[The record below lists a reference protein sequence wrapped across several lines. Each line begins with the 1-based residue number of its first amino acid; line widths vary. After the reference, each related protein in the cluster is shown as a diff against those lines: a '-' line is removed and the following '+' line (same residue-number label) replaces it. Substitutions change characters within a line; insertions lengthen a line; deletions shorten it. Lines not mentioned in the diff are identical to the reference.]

1 MKVTKVVL
9 TGGPCAGK
17 SSILKSVKTRF
28 VEQGYAVYALP
39 EAATLFSEA
48 GADFL
53 TKDAHLSY
61 VTELSKL
68 KYQLAMENCMNEIAQ
83 NCGKPVI
90 IVCDRGT
97 MDTSAYIS
105 QEVWQSIKKELN
117 VSDEL
122 LRDQRYDAVIHL
134 CTAAKG
140 AEEFYSL
147 SNNACRSESI
157 VFARVIDD
165 NLIRAWQNHPRYFV
179 VNAEVYFEDK
189 VQKVMDIIDRLCEEN
204 YGKESNGK

>member
-1 MKVTKVVL
+1 MKVTKIVL

-28 VEQGYAVYALP
+28 VEKGYAVYALP

-53 TKDAHLSY
+53 TKDARLSF

-68 KYQLAMENCMNEIAQ
+68 KYQLAIEDSMTQIAQ
-83 NCGKPVI
+83 NCGKPAI
-90 IVCDRGT
+90 MVCDRAS
-97 MDTSAYIS
+97 MDTAAYIS
-105 QEVWQSIKKELN
+105 QDVWKSMMSEINATEE
-117 VSDEL
+117 S
-122 LRDQRYDAVIHL
+122 LRDDRYDAVIHL

-147 SNNACRSESI
+147 RNNACRSESI
-157 VFARVIDD
+157 GFARVIDD
-165 NLIRAWQNHPRYFV
+165 NLIRAWQNHPRYFM
-179 VNAEVYFEDK
+179 VNAEIYFENK
-189 VQKVMDIIDRLCEEN
+189 VQKVMDIIDHLCEE
-204 YGKESNGK
+204 K